1 MKQKEYSIPK
11 PLCYFAIALI
21 VSSILGLGLLYSVFN
36 DISFDSDFSLFII
49 AMIMFHSI
57 VGCGIL
63 SKKRWGFII
72 FKIYLYLLYLAVP
85 IGTYIAYK
93 TLNYIEHHQLAK
105 IYR

>member
-11 PLCYFAIALI
+11 PLCYFAIVLI
-21 VSSILGLGLLYSVFN
+21 VSSILGLGLMYSVFN

-49 AMIMFHSI
+49 AMIMLHSI

-63 SKKRWGFII
+63 SKKRSGFLI
-72 FKIYLYLLYLAVP
+72 FKSYLYLLYLAVP

-93 TLNYIEHHQLAK
+93 TLNYIERHRLEK
-105 IYR
+105 LYK